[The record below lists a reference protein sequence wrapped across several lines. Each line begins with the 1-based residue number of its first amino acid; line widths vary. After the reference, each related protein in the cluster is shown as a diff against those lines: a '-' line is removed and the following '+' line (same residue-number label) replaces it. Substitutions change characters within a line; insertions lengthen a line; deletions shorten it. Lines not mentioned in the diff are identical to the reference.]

1 MRTKEYQLVGMYF
14 KHRYVPPSKA
24 KKLVLNKDLIMNVYT
39 DNYFSNGYYS
49 VEFKSAGLE
58 RKVLNTPSEKYDEYN
73 KILLTTT
80 FEDYNIS
87 ESDYTK
93 VEISGYII
101 DSENALIPKIKPGKD
116 KQAEILFISLEGKKK
131 NIFYNKEYIDSVLKL
146 HPSSEMY
153 LRTKDINSKVYDK
166 SILVFKDKNEIVG
179 LVAPILTDNTKLKIV
194 KS

>member
-1 MRTKEYQLVGMYF
+1 MRTKKYQLVGIPF
-14 KHRYVPPSKA
+14 KHRYVPPPKA

-58 RKVLNTPSEKYDEYN
+58 RKIFNTTSEKYAEYN

-80 FEDYNIS
+80 FEEYNIP
-87 ESDYTK
+87 ESDYTR

-101 DSENALIPKIKPGKD
+101 DSENAIIPKIKQGKD
-116 KQAEILFISLEGKKK
+116 KQDEILFISLKGRNK

-153 LRTKDINSKVYDK
+153 LRTKDIHSKGYSK
-166 SILVFKDKNEIVG
+166 SILVFKNKNEIVG
-179 LVAPILTDNTKLKIV
+179 LVAPILTDNTKLKFV
-194 KS
+194 RS